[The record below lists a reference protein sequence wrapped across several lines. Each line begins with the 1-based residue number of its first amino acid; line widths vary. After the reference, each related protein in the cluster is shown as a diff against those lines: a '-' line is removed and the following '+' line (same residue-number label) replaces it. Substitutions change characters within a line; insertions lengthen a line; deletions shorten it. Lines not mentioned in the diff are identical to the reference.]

1 MRTRVKICGITRIE
15 DAIAAAQ
22 AGADAIGFVFDP
34 KSPRHVHSD
43 QALKIARALPP
54 SLRMAGLSVNAARA
68 RIAGVLSHAPLDLIQ
83 FNGNEN
89 PEQCRRYHRSYIKA
103 IHMNPEVDLREMAR
117 LYGDATGLL
126 LDTYIA
132 DVAGGSGQDFDW
144 NRIPRDLGKPV
155 ILAGGLTPENVAE
168 AIRKVRPF
176 AVDVSS
182 GVEVQGDVQGRTNV
196 AGAGRAGATK
206 GIKDAKKIS
215 DFIDAVAQTA

>member
-15 DAIAAAQ
+15 DAMAAAQ

-34 KSPRHVHSD
+34 KSPRHVHPD

-54 SLRMAGLSVNAARA
+54 FITIVGLFVNAAPDT
-68 RIAGVLSHAPLDLIQ
+68 IEGVLSHVPLDLIQ
-83 FNGNEN
+83 FHGNEK

-103 IHMNPEVDLREMAR
+103 IHMKPDVDLREMAR

-126 LDTYIA
+126 FDTYVA
-132 DVAGGSGQDFDW
+132 DVAGGSGQAFDW

-168 AIRKVRPF
+168 AVRKVRPF

-182 GVEVQGDVQGRTNV
+182 GVELS
-196 AGAGRAGATK
+196 K
-206 GIKDAKKIS
+206 GIKDANKIS
-215 DFIDAVAQTA
+215 AFIEAVRNTA

>member
-15 DAIAAAQ
+15 DAMTAAQ

-34 KSPRHVHSD
+34 KSPRHVHPD

-54 SLRMAGLSVNAARA
+54 FITIVGLFVNAAPDT
-68 RIAGVLSHAPLDLIQ
+68 IEGVLSHVPLDLIQ
-83 FNGNEN
+83 FHGNEK

-103 IHMNPEVDLREMAR
+103 IHMKPDVDLREMAR

-126 LDTYIA
+126 LDTYVA
-132 DVAGGSGQDFDW
+132 DVAGGSGQAFDW

-168 AIRKVRPF
+168 AVRKVRPF

-182 GVEVQGDVQGRTNV
+182 GVELS
-196 AGAGRAGATK
+196 K
-206 GIKDAKKIS
+206 GIKDANKIS
-215 DFIDAVAQTA
+215 AFIEAVGRAV

>member
-34 KSPRHVHSD
+34 KSPRYIHAD

-54 SLRMAGLSVNAARA
+54 YVTTVGLFVNAAPDT
-68 RIAGVLSHAPLDLIQ
+68 IESVLSHVPLDLIQ
-83 FNGNEN
+83 FHGNEK

-103 IHMNPEVDLREMAR
+103 VHMKTDIDLHEMAR

-126 LDTYIA
+126 LDTYVA
-132 DVAGGSGQDFDW
+132 DTAGGSGQVFDW
-144 NRIPRDLGKPV
+144 DRVPHDVDKPLV
-155 ILAGGLTPENVAE
+155 LAGGLTPENVGE
-168 AIRKVRPF
+168 AIRKVHPY

-182 GVEVQGDVQGRTNV
+182 GVEL
-196 AGAGRAGATK
+196 TK
-206 GIKDAKKIS
+206 GVKDARKIS
-215 DFIDAVAQTA
+215 AFIEAVEKIA

>member
-15 DAIAAAQ
+15 DAMAAAQ

-34 KSPRHVHSD
+34 KSPRHVHPD

-54 SLRMAGLSVNAARA
+54 FITIVGLFVNAAPDT
-68 RIAGVLSHAPLDLIQ
+68 IEGVLSHVPLDLIQ
-83 FNGNEN
+83 FHGNEK

-103 IHMNPEVDLREMAR
+103 IHMKPDVDLREMAR

-132 DVAGGSGQDFDW
+132 DVAGGSGQVFDW

-168 AIRKVRPF
+168 AVRKVRPF

-182 GVEVQGDVQGRTNV
+182 GVELS
-196 AGAGRAGATK
+196 K